1 MNIALA
7 LRRAVPAALAAT
19 IALSAAVAPCAPAAA
34 YAADAHSSTELT
46 LRQVENPFD
55 TGANQHLTINEGE
68 TLTLKGDITG
78 GFGEV
83 SFQWFVSTD
92 GGNHWEKV
100 NGAAGIELSIEDAQP
115 GDYIYRLVATDMYGN
130 TAHQDFYVTVNGA
143 DSAASSAIDA
153 VSGAVKTGDALPIAG
168 IAGAALMAGGLAAR
182 SYQKLAKSNEEE
194 AR

>member
-1 MNIALA
+1 MNIA

-19 IALSAAVAPCAPAAA
+19 IALSAAAAPCAPAAA
-34 YAADAHSSTELT
+34 YAADAHGSTELT

-55 TGANQHLTINEGE
+55 TGANQHLAINEGE
-68 TLTLKGDITG
+68 SLTLKGDVTG

-83 SFQWFVSTD
+83 SYQWFVSTD

-168 IAGAALMAGGLAAR
+168 LAGVALMAGGLAAR
-182 SYQKLAKSNEEE
+182 SYRKLAKSNEGE

>member
-1 MNIALA
+1 MNIA
-7 LRRAVPAALAAT
+7 LRRAVPVALAAT
-19 IALSAAVAPCAPAAA
+19 IALSAAAAPCAPATA
-34 YAADAHSSTELT
+34 YADTHSSTELT
-46 LRQVENPFD
+46 LRQVDNPFD
-55 TGANQHLTINEGE
+55 TGANQHLTINEGGN
-68 TLTLKGDITG
+68 LTLKGDITG

-83 SFQWFVSTD
+83 SYQWFVSTD

-100 NGAAGIELSIEDAQP
+100 NGAAGIELSIEDAQA
-115 GDYIYRLVATDMYGN
+115 GDYVYRLVATDMYGN

-168 IAGAALMAGGLAAR
+168 LAGVALMAGGLAAR
-182 SYQKLAKSNEEE
+182 SYRKLAKSNEEE

>member
-1 MNIALA
+1 MNIAL
-7 LRRAVPAALAAT
+7 RRALPAALAAVV
-19 IALSAAVAPCAPAAA
+19 LSAAAAPCAPAAA
-34 YAADAHSSTELT
+34 YAADAHGSTELT

-68 TLTLKGDITG
+68 SLTLKGDVTG

-83 SFQWFVSTD
+83 SYQWFVSTD

-100 NGAAGIELSIEDAQP
+100 NGAAGVELSIEDAQP

-143 DSAASSAIDA
+143 NSAASSAIDA
-153 VSGAVKTGDALPIAG
+153 VSDAVKTGDALPIAG

-182 SYQKLAKSNEEE
+182 SYRKLAKSNEEE

>member
-1 MNIALA
+1 MNIA

-19 IALSAAVAPCAPAAA
+19 IALSAAAAPCAPATA
-34 YAADAHSSTELT
+34 YADTHSSTELT

-83 SFQWFVSTD
+83 SYQWFVSTD

-100 NGAAGIELSIEDAQP
+100 NGAAGIELRIEDAQA
-115 GDYIYRLVATDMYGN
+115 GDYIYRLIATDMYGN

-143 DSAASSAIDA
+143 GSNAIDA
-153 VSGAVKTGDALPIAG
+153 VSDAVKTGDALPIAG
-168 IAGAALMAGGLAAR
+168 LAGVALMAGGLAAR
-182 SYQKLAKSNEEE
+182 FYRKLAKSNEEE
-194 AR
+194 VR